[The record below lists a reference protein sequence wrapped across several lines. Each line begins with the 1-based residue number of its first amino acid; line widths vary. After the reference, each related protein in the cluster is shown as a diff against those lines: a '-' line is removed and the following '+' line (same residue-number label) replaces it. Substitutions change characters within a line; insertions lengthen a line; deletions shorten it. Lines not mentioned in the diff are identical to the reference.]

1 MLRAGH
7 GLMLVT
13 AGLLSIGVIMVNS
26 AGLTVGAAEPVS
38 LTGILLGRTTL
49 LAVLAMAMMLIAS
62 RLPVDRLYRT
72 ASSAG
77 LVPWIV
83 IGVVVLLL
91 AVHLPGVGREVNGA
105 RRWLWPGFQPSEV
118 AKWSMVVVLALYA
131 ARLVAVM
138 GQLNRGLI
146 RPIVLVALVCGLIA
160 TEDLGTAVLIGV
172 VSVCILVAAG
182 ARVAY
187 VALLAGPS
195 MAGLAAA
202 VLASP
207 YRIDRVRAFL
217 DPWQDPQGIGYHV
230 IQSMVTVAGGGVAGR
245 GLGNSIQKFGYL
257 PEDTTD
263 FIFAIISEE
272 LGLIGVTVVVCLY
285 GAMLLCGLSVITRVG
300 HPFGKLLGLGI
311 LLTVGFQ
318 ALINMLVVTGLAPT
332 KGIALPL
339 ISAGGTG
346 WILTAF
352 CVGLLVAMDR
362 ETDPGLIF
370 GDRRPGSRRGRPK
383 GSPVLISSPE

>member
-7 GLMLVT
+7 GLMLLT

-49 LAVLAMAMMLIAS
+49 LAALAMAMMLIAT

-72 ASSAG
+72 AVSAD

-83 IGVVVLLL
+83 IGVVLLLL

-105 RRWLWPGFQPSEV
+105 RRWLNLGPASFQPSEV

-131 ARLVAVM
+131 ARHVAVM
-138 GQLNRGLI
+138 GQLDRGLI
-146 RPIVLVALVCGLIA
+146 RPIALVALVCALIA

-172 VSVCILVAAG
+172 VAVCVLVAAG
-182 ARVAY
+182 ARLAF
-187 VALLAGPS
+187 VALLAGPC

-202 VLASP
+202 ILASP

-272 LGLIGVTVVVCLY
+272 LGLVGVIAVVCLY
-285 GAMLLCGLSVITRVG
+285 AALLLCGLSIITRVE
-300 HPFGKLLGLGI
+300 HPFGKLLGLGV
-311 LLTVGFQ
+311 LLTIGFQ
-318 ALINMLVVTGLAPT
+318 ALINMMVVTGLAPT

-339 ISAGGTG
+339 VSAGGTG

-352 CVGLLVAMDR
+352 CVGLLVAMER
-362 ETDPGLIF
+362 
-370 GDRRPGSRRGRPK
+370 GDRPLYRRPVK
-383 GSPVLISSPE
+383 GSVPFS

>member
-7 GLMLVT
+7 GLMLLT

-38 LTGILLGRTTL
+38 LSGILLGRTTI
-49 LAVLAMAMMLIAS
+49 LAALAMAMMLIAT

-72 ASSAG
+72 AVSAD

-83 IGVVVLLL
+83 IGVVLLLL

-105 RRWLWPGFQPSEV
+105 RRWLNLGPASFQPSEV

-131 ARLVAVM
+131 ARHVAVM
-138 GQLNRGLI
+138 GQLDRGLF
-146 RPIVLVALVCGLIA
+146 RPIALVALVCALIA
-160 TEDLGTAVLIGV
+160 TEDLGTAVLIGL
-172 VSVCILVAAG
+172 VSVCVLVAAG
-182 ARVAY
+182 ARLAF
-187 VALLAGPS
+187 VALLAGPC

-202 VLASP
+202 ILMSP

-272 LGLIGVTVVVCLY
+272 LGLVGVIVVVCLY
-285 GAMLLCGLSVITRVG
+285 AALLLCGLSIITRVE
-300 HPFGKLLGLGI
+300 HPFGKLLGLGV
-311 LLTVGFQ
+311 LLTIGFQ
-318 ALINMLVVTGLAPT
+318 ALINMMVVTGLAPT

-362 ETDPGLIF
+362 
-370 GDRRPGSRRGRPK
+370 GDRPLYRRPVK
-383 GSPVLISSPE
+383 GSVPYS

>member
-7 GLMLVT
+7 GLMLLT

-38 LTGILLGRTTL
+38 VTGILLGRTTL
-49 LAVLAMAMMLIAS
+49 LAAGAMAMMLIAS

-72 ASSAG
+72 ALSAG

-83 IGVVVLLL
+83 IGVVLLLL

-131 ARLVAVM
+131 ARHVAVM
-138 GQLNRGLI
+138 SQLNRGLI

-160 TEDLGTAVLIGV
+160 TEDLGTAVLIGA
-172 VSVCILVAAG
+172 VSVCVLVAAG

-195 MAGLAAA
+195 MAGLVAA
-202 VLASP
+202 VLVSP

-272 LGLIGVTVVVCLY
+272 LGMIGVTVVVCLY
-285 GAMLLCGLSVITRVG
+285 GAMMLCGLSVITRVG

-318 ALINMLVVTGLAPT
+318 ALINMMVVTGLAPT

-346 WILTAF
+346 WVLTAF

-362 ETDPGLIF
+362 GEKDPGSFF
-370 GDRRPGSRRGRPK
+370 GAKKDPGSF
-383 GSPVLISSPE
+383 SPSPQ

>member
-1 MLRAGH
+1 MLRARH
-7 GLMLVT
+7 GLMLLT
-13 AGLLSIGVIMVNS
+13 ASLLSIGVIMVNS
-26 AGLTVGAAEPVS
+26 AGLTVGAADPVS
-38 LTGILLGRTTL
+38 LTGILLGRTTI

-62 RLPVDRLYRT
+62 RLPVDRLYRF

-77 LVPWIV
+77 LLPWIV
-83 IGVVVLLL
+83 IGVVILLL

-118 AKWSMVVVLALYA
+118 AKWSMIVVLALYA
-131 ARLVAVM
+131 ARHVAVM

-146 RPIVLVALVCGLIA
+146 RPILLVALVCGLIA

-172 VSVCILVAAG
+172 VSVCVLVAAG
-182 ARVAY
+182 ARLAY
-187 VALLAGPS
+187 VALLTGPG
-195 MAGLAAA
+195 MAGLVAA
-202 VLASP
+202 VLMSP

-272 LGLIGVTVVVCLY
+272 LGLAGVTVVVCLY
-285 GAMLLCGLSVITRVG
+285 GALLLCGLSVITRVG

-318 ALINMLVVTGLAPT
+318 ALINMMVVTGLAPT

-352 CVGLLVAMDR
+352 CIGLLMAMDR
-362 ETDPGLIF
+362 GEMDTGPLFAAKEDPGSF
-370 GDRRPGSRRGRPK
+370 STRAFSQ
-383 GSPVLISSPE
+383 

>member
-83 IGVVVLLL
+83 LGVVLLLL

-131 ARLVAVM
+131 ARHVAVM
-138 GQLNRGLI
+138 GQLNRGLL

-160 TEDLGTAVLIGV
+160 TEDLGTAVLIGA
-172 VSVCILVAAG
+172 VSVCVLVAAG
-182 ARVAY
+182 ARLAY
-187 VALLAGPS
+187 VALLAGPG
-195 MAGLAAA
+195 MAGLVAA
-202 VLASP
+202 VLMSP

-272 LGLIGVTVVVCLY
+272 LGMIGVTVVVCLY
-285 GAMLLCGLSVITRVG
+285 GAMMLCGLSVITRVG

-318 ALINMLVVTGLAPT
+318 ALINMMVVTGLAPT

-362 ETDPGLIF
+362 EISPGLIF
-370 GDRRPGSRRGRPK
+370 GDRSPGSRRGRTK
-383 GSPVLISSPE
+383 ISPGL

>member
-1 MLRAGH
+1 M
-7 GLMLVT
+7 
-13 AGLLSIGVIMVNS
+13 
-26 AGLTVGAAEPVS
+26 
-38 LTGILLGRTTL
+38 
-49 LAVLAMAMMLIAS
+49 
-62 RLPVDRLYRT
+62 
-72 ASSAG
+72 
-77 LVPWIV
+77 
-83 IGVVVLLL
+83 
-91 AVHLPGVGREVNGA
+91 
-105 RRWLWPGFQPSEV
+105 
-118 AKWSMVVVLALYA
+118 
-131 ARLVAVM
+131 
-138 GQLNRGLI
+138 
-146 RPIVLVALVCGLIA
+146 
-160 TEDLGTAVLIGV
+160 
-172 VSVCILVAAG
+172 
-182 ARVAY
+182 AY

-195 MAGLAAA
+195 MAGLTAA
-202 VLASP
+202 VLMSP

-272 LGLIGVTVVVCLY
+272 LGLVGVTVVVCLY
-285 GAMLLCGLSVITRVG
+285 GAMLMCGLSVITRVG

-311 LLTVGFQ
+311 LLTLGFQ
-318 ALINMLVVTGLAPT
+318 ALINMMVVTGLAPT

-362 ETDPGLIF
+362 EDQEGEKDPGSF
-370 GDRRPGSRRGRPK
+370 
-383 GSPVLISSPE
+383 SPSFQ

>member
-1 MLRAGH
+1 
-7 GLMLVT
+7 
-13 AGLLSIGVIMVNS
+13 

-49 LAVLAMAMMLIAS
+49 LAALAMAMMLIAS

-72 ASSAG
+72 ALSADV
-77 LVPWIV
+77 VPWIV
-83 IGVVVLLL
+83 IGVVILLL

-105 RRWLWPGFQPSEV
+105 RRWLNLGPASFQPSEV

-131 ARLVAVM
+131 ARHVAVM
-138 GQLNRGLI
+138 GQLDRGLI
-146 RPIVLVALVCGLIA
+146 RPIALVALVCALIA

-172 VSVCILVAAG
+172 VSVCVLVAAG
-182 ARVAY
+182 ARLAF
-187 VALLAGPS
+187 VALLAGPC

-202 VLASP
+202 VMMSP

-272 LGLIGVTVVVCLY
+272 LGLIGVIVVVCLY
-285 GAMLLCGLSVITRVG
+285 AAMLLCGLSILTRVE
-300 HPFGKLLGLGI
+300 HPFGKLLGLGV
-311 LLTVGFQ
+311 LLTIGLQ
-318 ALINMLVVTGLAPT
+318 ALINMMVVTGLAPT

-362 ETDPGLIF
+362 GEGEKDTRCNFPPRKITPGVFFTFL
-370 GDRRPGSRRGRPK
+370 RPQ
-383 GSPVLISSPE
+383 

>member
-83 IGVVVLLL
+83 IGVVLLLL

-105 RRWLWPGFQPSEV
+105 RRWLSLGPAGFQPSEV
-118 AKWSMVVVLALYA
+118 AKWSMIIVLALYA
-131 ARLVAVM
+131 ARHVAVM

-146 RPIVLVALVCGLIA
+146 RPIALVALVCGLIA

-172 VSVCILVAAG
+172 VSVCVLVAAG
-182 ARVAY
+182 
-187 VALLAGPS
+187 PS
-195 MAGLAAA
+195 
-202 VLASP
+202 
-207 YRIDRVRAFL
+207 
-217 DPWQDPQGIGYHV
+217 PW
-230 IQSMVTVAGGGVAGR
+230 
-245 GLGNSIQKFGYL
+245 
-257 PEDTTD
+257 
-263 FIFAIISEE
+263 
-272 LGLIGVTVVVCLY
+272 
-285 GAMLLCGLSVITRVG
+285 
-300 HPFGKLLGLGI
+300 
-311 LLTVGFQ
+311 
-318 ALINMLVVTGLAPT
+318 
-332 KGIALPL
+332 
-339 ISAGGTG
+339 
-346 WILTAF
+346 
-352 CVGLLVAMDR
+352 
-362 ETDPGLIF
+362 
-370 GDRRPGSRRGRPK
+370 RGRTRSTR
-383 GSPVLISSPE
+383 SPSPPCSTRSPRRRRCGRSGCARSG

>member
-7 GLMLVT
+7 GLMLLT

-49 LAVLAMAMMLIAS
+49 LAALAMAMMLIAS

-72 ASSAG
+72 ALSADV
-77 LVPWIV
+77 VPWIV
-83 IGVVVLLL
+83 IGVVILLL

-105 RRWLWPGFQPSEV
+105 RRWLNLGPASFQPSEV

-131 ARLVAVM
+131 ARHVAVM
-138 GQLNRGLI
+138 GQLDRGLI
-146 RPIVLVALVCGLIA
+146 RPIALVALVCALIA

-172 VSVCILVAAG
+172 VSVCVLVAAG
-182 ARVAY
+182 ARLAF
-187 VALLAGPS
+187 VALLAGPC

-202 VLASP
+202 IMVSP

-272 LGLIGVTVVVCLY
+272 LGLIGVIVVVCLY
-285 GAMLLCGLSVITRVG
+285 AAMLLCGLSIITRVE
-300 HPFGKLLGLGI
+300 HPFGKLLGLGV
-311 LLTVGFQ
+311 LLTIGFQ
-318 ALINMLVVTGLAPT
+318 ALINMMVVTGLAPT

-352 CVGLLVAMDR
+352 CVGLLVAMDK
-362 ETDPGLIF
+362 
-370 GDRRPGSRRGRPK
+370 GDRPLYRQPVK
-383 GSPVLISSPE
+383 GSVPNSCSPR

>member
-7 GLMLVT
+7 GLMLLT

-38 LTGILLGRTTL
+38 LTGILLGRTSI
-49 LAVLAMAMMLIAS
+49 LAALAMAMMLVAS

-72 ASSAG
+72 AVSAD

-83 IGVVVLLL
+83 LGVVLLLL

-105 RRWLWPGFQPSEV
+105 RRWLNLGPASFQPSEV
-118 AKWSMVVVLALYA
+118 AKWSMVVMLALYA
-131 ARLVAVM
+131 ARHVAVM

-146 RPIVLVALVCGLIA
+146 RPIALVALVCALIA

-172 VSVCILVAAG
+172 VAVCVLVAAG
-182 ARVAY
+182 ARLAF
-187 VALLAGPS
+187 VALLAGPC

-202 VLASP
+202 ILMSP

-272 LGLIGVTVVVCLY
+272 LGLIGVIVVVCLY
-285 GAMLLCGLSVITRVG
+285 AALLLCGLSIITRVE
-300 HPFGKLLGLGI
+300 HPFGKLLGLGV
-311 LLTVGFQ
+311 LLTIGFQ
-318 ALINMLVVTGLAPT
+318 ALINMMVVTGLAPT

-339 ISAGGTG
+339 VSAGGTG

-362 ETDPGLIF
+362 DTWCKEKDTWCNFPQ
-370 GDRRPGSRRGRPK
+370 RRK
-383 GSPVLISSPE
+383 GKRHLV

>member
-7 GLMLVT
+7 GLMLLT

-83 IGVVVLLL
+83 IGVVLLLL

-105 RRWLWPGFQPSEV
+105 RRWLSLGPAGFQPSEV
-118 AKWSMVVVLALYA
+118 AKWSMIVVLALYA
-131 ARLVAVM
+131 ARHVAVM
-138 GQLNRGLI
+138 GQLNRGLL

-160 TEDLGTAVLIGV
+160 TEDLGTAVLIGA
-172 VSVCILVAAG
+172 VSVCVLVAAG
-182 ARVAY
+182 ARLAY
-187 VALLAGPS
+187 VALLAGPG
-195 MAGLAAA
+195 MAGLVAA
-202 VLASP
+202 VLVSP

-217 DPWQDPQGIGYHV
+217 DPWEDPQGIGYHV

-272 LGLIGVTVVVCLY
+272 LGMIGVTVVVCLY
-285 GAMLLCGLSVITRVG
+285 GAMMLCGLSVITRVG

-318 ALINMLVVTGLAPT
+318 ALINMMVVTGLAPT

-362 ETDPGLIF
+362 EISPGLI
-370 GDRRPGSRRGRPK
+370 SR
-383 GSPVLISSPE
+383 SQ

>member
-7 GLMLVT
+7 GLMLLT

-49 LAVLAMAMMLIAS
+49 LAALAMAMMLIAS

-72 ASSAG
+72 ALSADV
-77 LVPWIV
+77 VPWIV
-83 IGVVVLLL
+83 IGVVILLL

-105 RRWLWPGFQPSEV
+105 RRWLNLGPASFQPSEV

-131 ARLVAVM
+131 ARHVAVM

-146 RPIVLVALVCGLIA
+146 RPIALVALVCALIA

-172 VSVCILVAAG
+172 VSVCVLVAAG
-182 ARVAY
+182 ARLAF
-187 VALLAGPS
+187 VALLAGPC

-202 VLASP
+202 VMMSP
-207 YRIDRVRAFL
+207 YRIDRVRAFV

-272 LGLIGVTVVVCLY
+272 LGLIGVIVVVCLY
-285 GAMLLCGLSVITRVG
+285 AAMLLCGLSILTRVE
-300 HPFGKLLGLGI
+300 HPFGKLLGLGV
-311 LLTVGFQ
+311 LLTIGLQ
-318 ALINMLVVTGLAPT
+318 ALINMMVVTGLAPT

-352 CVGLLVAMDR
+352 CVGLLVAMDK
-362 ETDPGLIF
+362 
-370 GDRRPGSRRGRPK
+370 GDRSLYRRPVKRSVPFI
-383 GSPVLISSPE
+383 PQ

>member
-7 GLMLVT
+7 GLMLLT

-38 LTGILLGRTTL
+38 LTGILLGRTAL
-49 LAVLAMAMMLIAS
+49 LAAGAMAMMLIAS

-72 ASSAG
+72 ALSAG

-83 IGVVVLLL
+83 IGVVLLLL

-131 ARLVAVM
+131 ARHVAVM
-138 GQLNRGLI
+138 SQLNRGLI

-160 TEDLGTAVLIGV
+160 TEDLGTAVLIGA
-172 VSVCILVAAG
+172 VSVCVLVAAG

-195 MAGLAAA
+195 MAGLVAA
-202 VLASP
+202 VLMSP

-285 GAMLLCGLSVITRVG
+285 GAMLLCGLSVITRVR

-362 ETDPGLIF
+362 GEKDPGEKDLGSF
-370 GDRRPGSRRGRPK
+370 SPGSFSAFPQ
-383 GSPVLISSPE
+383 